1 MPCPTDEAAAAIG
14 ADGLEKTFP
23 SDTVSTLN
31 VFGWDSAW
39 AAQFES
45 HRARGWVPGRVAVED
60 KHSYGVL
67 TEFGPITAKVSGRL
81 LHETRIRARLPKVG
95 DWVALTPPAAGVQTH
110 IHAVLPRRSALS
122 RNDSGCP
129 ESEQV
134 LAANVDLA
142 FIVQALDQSFH
153 LRRLERC
160 LAMVRA
166 GGVPAVVVLNKSD
179 LCDHIRAAQ
188 AEAQQVADAVS
199 VLCVSA
205 TKGTGLRQVSAHI
218 APGRTVVFLGPSG
231 VGKSSLINSLYGE
244 EVQATIE
251 VREHDAKGRHTT
263 TWRELIRLPCGG
275 LVIDT
280 PGLREFHVGLDENG
294 LADLFPDLADLAV
307 SCHFRNCS
315 HTVEKR
321 CAVLAALANG
331 RVPRERFD
339 RFQTVR
345 LERDFLAVER
355 RKHTFVPRR

>member
-1 MPCPTDEAAAAIG
+1 MDLSE
-14 ADGLEKTFP
+14 L
-23 SDTVSTLN
+23 
-31 VFGWDSAW
+31 GWDSGW
-39 AAQFES
+39 AAQFEP
-45 HRARGWVPGRVAVED
+45 HGTRGWVPGRVAVED
-60 KHSYGVL
+60 KHSYGIL
-67 TEFGPITAKVSGRL
+67 TEGGPVTASVSGRL
-81 LHETRIRARLPKVG
+81 LHQTRLRACLPKVG
-95 DWVALTPPAAGVQTH
+95 DWVALTQPAENTQTH

-122 RNDSGCP
+122 RNDSGRP

-142 FIVQALDQSFH
+142 FVVQALDQSFH

-160 LAMVRA
+160 LAMVRE
-166 GGVPAVVVLNKSD
+166 GGVPSVVVLNKSD
-179 LCDHIRAAQ
+179 LCDHVKASQ
-188 AEAQQVADAVS
+188 AEARQVAGDVP
-199 VLCVSA
+199 VLCASA
-205 TKGTGLRQVSAHI
+205 AKGTGLRQIAARL

-244 EVQATIE
+244 EVQATLE
-251 VREHDAKGRHTT
+251 VRERDAKGRHTT

-294 LADLFPDLADLAV
+294 LADLFPELADLAV

-321 CAVLAALANG
+321 CAVLEALADG

-339 RFQTVR
+339 RFQVVR
-345 LERDFLAVER
+345 LEREFLAVER

>member
-1 MPCPTDEAAAAIG
+1 MSGSTPVPTTVNPSHESG
-14 ADGLEKTFP
+14 AL
-23 SDTVSTLN
+23 TLN
-31 VFGWDSAW
+31 IFGWDSAW
-39 AAQFES
+39 AAQFEP

-95 DWVALTPPAAGVQTH
+95 DWVALKPPAAGVQTH

-122 RNDSGCP
+122 RNDSGRS
-129 ESEQV
+129 EREQV

-142 FIVQALDQSFH
+142 FVVQALDQSFH

-166 GGVPAVVVLNKSD
+166 GGVPAVLVLNKSD
-179 LCDHIRAAQ
+179 LCDHIRATQ
-188 AEAQQVADAVS
+188 AEAQKMAGDAP

-205 TKGTGLRQVSAHI
+205 ARGTGLRQVSAHI

-244 EVQATIE
+244 EVQDTIE
-251 VREHDAKGRHTT
+251 VREHDSKGRHTT

-280 PGLREFHVGLDENG
+280 PGLREFHIGLDENS
-294 LADLFPDLADLAV
+294 LADQFPEISELAIR
-307 SCHFRNCS
+307 CHFRNCS

-321 CAVLAALANG
+321 CTVLEAVADG
-331 RVPRERFD
+331 RVPRERLD
-339 RFQTVR
+339 RFQVVR
-345 LERDFLAVER
+345 AVQETLIAER
-355 RKHTFVPRR
+355 RKHTFVPQR